1 MPIRNVHRV
10 TDVHQ
15 CFAICRVKIFKK
27 DHYKSEPGDK
37 IIVPVALEQG
47 TAKHIRATFY
57 LANGKIDED
66 EVRVYF
72 NGSTTAQYA
81 EPDDETEDGESKRW
95 VLGIYFLKSER
106 ARKITAKKHLK
117 KSGGFKKESFHAPKS
132 RGSHRP
138 KDVRGRPKAPK
149 AKGRNRRGGNRP

>member
-1 MPIRNVHRV
+1 
-10 TDVHQ
+10 
-15 CFAICRVKIFKK
+15 VKIFRK
-27 DHYKSEPGDK
+27 DHYQSKPGDA

-72 NGSTTAQYA
+72 QGSTTASYA
-81 EPDDETEDGESKRW
+81 EPDDTDDDGNPKKW
-95 VLGIYFLKSER
+95 VLGIYFLKAQR

-117 KSGGFKKESFHAPKS
+117 KSGGFKKERHATQHGKAD
-132 RGSHRP
+132 RK
-138 KDVRGRPKAPK
+138 KDVRGRSKSTK
-149 AKGRNRRGGNRP
+149 TKGRNRR